1 MTKRELA
8 EALLVGVPEDELDD
22 ILELLV
28 YRQRKPGNL
37 RPRISLSD
45 GSRTL
50 TAQEFDEFLLEHGPE
65 MQPCD
70 GEG

>member
-8 EALLVGVPEDELDD
+8 EALLVGVPKDELDD
-22 ILELLV
+22 ILKLLV
-28 YRQRKPGNL
+28 FRDRKPGNL
-37 RPRISLSD
+37 RPSITLDD

-50 TAQEFDEFLLEHGPE
+50 TAQEFDEFLLEYGPE

>member
-1 MTKRELA
+1 MTKRELVD
-8 EALLVGVPEDELDD
+8 ALMVGVPEDELDD

-28 YRQRKPGNL
+28 YRQRKPANL
-37 RPRISLSD
+37 RPSVSLSD

-50 TAQEFDEFLLEHGPE
+50 TAQEFDEFLVEYGQYMGAP
-65 MQPCD
+65 D

>member
-8 EALLVGVPEDELDD
+8 EALLIGVPKDELDD
-22 ILELLV
+22 VMQLLV
-28 YRQRKPGNL
+28 YRQRKPSNIRPSVPL
-37 RPRISLSD
+37 RD
-45 GSRTL
+45 GFRTL